1 MTSTRRCILGV
12 FAHPDDETSCAG
24 GTLLRPIWP
33 SRGVPYGR
41 TPRKR
46 MRSVLARFFEQAPWA
61 VETFH
66 QAYLP
71 TSAGVMATGFWECPT
86 GPNDTLRA

>member
-1 MTSTRRCILGV
+1 MALKGR
-12 FAHPDDETSCAG
+12 A
-24 GTLLRPIWP
+24 LRTYTTQEDAQ
-33 SRGVPYGR
+33 R
-41 TPRKR
+41 
-46 MRSVLARFFEQAPWA
+46 LARFFEQAPWA